1 MPNKKK
7 IRVKV
12 KKRKLK
18 IKNILILL
26 LLLILLYLGIN
37 YILHIKIKNIYIIN
51 NNIVP
56 DKDIISS
63 AKLDDYPSF
72 LLTTS
77 KEIENNILKN
87 NYIKEVSVTKK
98 IGSKV
103 YIEIEE
109 YRALCLYNNE
119 IILESGNKV
128 ENTYN
133 LILPV
138 LLNDV
143 SSIYDDFINY
153 FSKVD
158 YGILSKISE
167 IEYVPNEVDNQR
179 FLLTMNDG
187 NYVYITLTK
196 ITKLNK
202 YNSIKDQLE
211 GKLGIIYLDSGDY
224 VEIKE

>member
-12 KKRKLK
+12 KKRRLK

-26 LLLILLYLGIN
+26 LILVMLYFGIN

-56 DKDIISS
+56 DKDIINN
-63 AKLDDYPSF
+63 AKLEEYPSF

-109 YRALCLYNNE
+109 YKTLCLYNNE

-138 LLNDV
+138 LLNDI

-153 FSKVD
+153 FSKID
-158 YGILSKISE
+158 NGILSKISE

-179 FLLTMNDG
+179 FLLAMNDG

>member
-26 LLLILLYLGIN
+26 LLLILLYFGIN

-56 DKDIISS
+56 DKDIISY

-77 KEIENNILKN
+77 NEIENNVLKN
-87 NYIKEVSVTKK
+87 NYIKKVNITKK

-109 YRALCLYNNE
+109 YKTLCLYNNE

-128 ENTYN
+128 TNTYN

-143 SSIYDDFINY
+143 SSIYNDFINY

-158 YGILSKISE
+158 DGILTKISE

>member
-26 LLLILLYLGIN
+26 LLLILLYFAIN

-56 DKDIISS
+56 DKDIINS
-63 AKLDDYPSF
+63 AKLEEYPSF

-77 KEIENNILKN
+77 REIKNNILKN
-87 NYIKEVSVTKK
+87 DYIKEVSVTKK

-103 YIEIEE
+103 YIDIEE
-109 YRALCLYNNE
+109 YRTLCLYNNE

-128 ENTYN
+128 ENIHDLN
-133 LILPV
+133 LPI

-143 SSIYDDFINY
+143 SSVYKDFINY
-153 FSKVD
+153 FSKID
-158 YGILSKISE
+158 TNILTKISE
-167 IEYVPNEVDNQR
+167 IEYVPNEVDKQR

-196 ITKLNK
+196 INKINK

>member
-7 IRVKV
+7 IRVTV

-26 LLLILLYLGIN
+26 LLLILLYFGIN

-56 DKDIISS
+56 DKDIINS
-63 AKLDDYPSF
+63 AKLEEYPSF

-77 KEIENNILKN
+77 REIKNNILKN
-87 NYIKEVSVTKK
+87 DYIKEVSVTKK

-103 YIEIEE
+103 YIDIEE
-109 YRALCLYNNE
+109 YRTLCLYNNE

-128 ENTYN
+128 KNIYDLN
-133 LILPV
+133 LPI

-143 SSIYDDFINY
+143 SSVYKDFINY
-153 FSKVD
+153 FSKID
-158 YGILSKISE
+158 TNILTKISE
-167 IEYVPNEVDNQR
+167 IEYVPNEVDKQR

-196 ITKLNK
+196 INKINK

>member
-26 LLLILLYLGIN
+26 LLLILLYFAIN

-56 DKDIISS
+56 DKDIISY

-77 KEIENNILKN
+77 NEIENNVLKN
-87 NYIKEVSVTKK
+87 NYIKKVNITKK

-109 YRALCLYNNE
+109 YKTLCLYNNE

-128 ENTYN
+128 KNTYN

-143 SSIYDDFINY
+143 SSIYNDFINY

-158 YGILSKISE
+158 DGILTKISE

>member
-26 LLLILLYLGIN
+26 LLLILLYFGIN

-56 DKDIISS
+56 DKDIINS
-63 AKLDDYPSF
+63 AKLEKYPSF

-77 KEIENNILKN
+77 REIKNNILKN
-87 NYIKEVSVTKK
+87 DYIKEVSVTKK

-103 YIEIEE
+103 YIDIEE
-109 YRALCLYNNE
+109 YRTLCLYNNE

-128 ENTYN
+128 ENIYDLN
-133 LILPV
+133 LPI

-143 SSIYDDFINY
+143 SSVYKDFINY
-153 FSKVD
+153 FSKID
-158 YGILSKISE
+158 TNILTKISE
-167 IEYVPNEVDNQR
+167 IEYVPNEVDKQR

-196 ITKLNK
+196 ITKINK